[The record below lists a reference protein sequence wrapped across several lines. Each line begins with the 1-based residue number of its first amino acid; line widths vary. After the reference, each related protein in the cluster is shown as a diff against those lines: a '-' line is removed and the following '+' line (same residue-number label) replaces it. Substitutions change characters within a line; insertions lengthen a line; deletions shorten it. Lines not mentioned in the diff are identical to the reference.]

1 MNKAQQKFLQRFLT
15 YLTVEKSSSL
25 LTVNNYERDINSF
38 SEFLV
43 TRFGENFQ
51 WKQVGALD
59 IRAYLAELNK
69 QDYARRTIARRISAL
84 RSFYKYMVREN
95 ILEYNP
101 FAKVKSPKLEKKL
114 PVFLEELEI
123 NELLDKPIRKELT
136 VRDIEALYKRISEEK
151 PKKAENKNFRLFYI
165 FYFNLN
171 NLWKKFFFGFGGS

>member
-43 TRFGENFQ
+43 TRFGESFQ

-84 RSFYKYMVREN
+84 RSLALSGIKCVFITESKCISAQCKILIKFILPKYIYSDNN
-95 ILEYNP
+95 ILDTTYLLI
-101 FAKVKSPKLEKKL
+101 FIVK
-114 PVFLEELEI
+114 
-123 NELLDKPIRKELT
+123 
-136 VRDIEALYKRISEEK
+136 LYC
-151 PKKAENKNFRLFYI
+151 YI
-165 FYFNLN
+165 L
-171 NLWKKFFFGFGGS
+171 

>member
-43 TRFGENFQ
+43 TRFGESFQ

-123 NELLDKPIRKELT
+123 NELLEQPPKEGLGL
-136 VRDIEALYKRISEEK
+136 RDQAILELLYATGCRVSELVGITLE
-151 PKKAENKNFRLFYI
+151 R
-165 FYFNLN
+165 
-171 NLWKKFFFGFGGS
+171 